1 MTNREARAVHVCGD
15 PTVDWMLAA
24 APGPAVEFRY
34 VFEQRTPVGP
44 YAQAGGAA
52 LLTSL
57 LADSLQRGA
66 SGSQVALTG
75 VTLPSRL
82 LNDPR
87 SAAVTRTFS
96 VWGWFPRKVGDERC
110 AWRMREFL
118 GLQSAGERRAAAAN
132 PECATAPS
140 CLVIDDTNLGF
151 RRQPESWP
159 GCLRGQTRSHRP
171 AQIILKMTNPLTE
184 GKLWRR
190 LADGYADVLTVYF
203 LLGDFRKEDA
213 RIGQSL
219 SWEQIS
225 TDIVQAVRGHKEL
238 ARAARVVVPIGVSG
252 AVVIERGGSSFL
264 VFDPCCQE
272 GDWER
277 ERPGGTMGL
286 GTCVVASMA
295 VECARD
301 AKAPNWLGAVERGL
315 QAGRMLHEQG
325 FGPTGDR
332 PDAAWSF
339 PIEAVAEKLGGDAS
353 DEVFHCVEIP
363 TDERWEIVAHSVPE
377 GYEPVANEIVVHG
390 PSEACRGAPVEQMG
404 HWMSVDRTEIESMR
418 SVRNIIREYVSRA
431 HPARPLSIA
440 VFGPPG
446 AGKSFAIKQMA
457 KEWSLGGTK
466 VVVLEFNLSQFQT
479 ADELTEAFQRLR
491 DCVVEGCLPL
501 VFWDEFDAP
510 LGGEQLGWLPQFL
523 APMQDGGFVDRGV
536 FRPIGPAVFVFA
548 GGIHAT
554 MESFKTLAADR
565 PEAKA
570 TDFLSRL
577 RGFVDILGPN
587 PGSSADS
594 AYVLRRAFLLRSL
607 LRARA
612 PHIFD
617 GEHVRIDPGVL
628 RAFLGVAAYVHGAR
642 SMESIIDMSALSG
655 KLRYERSALPAPHQ
669 LGLHVDA
676 EQFLALVK
684 GAPPSEP
691 PSGPD

>member
-1 MTNREARAVHVCGD
+1 MANREAHAVHVSGD

-24 APGPAVEFRY
+24 AQGPAVEFRY
-34 VFEQRTPVGP
+34 AFEKRTPVGP

-57 LADSLQRGA
+57 LAASLQGGA
-66 SGSQVALTG
+66 AGSQVALIG
-75 VTLPSRL
+75 VTLPPRL

-87 SAAVTRTFS
+87 SALVTRTFS
-96 VWGWFPRKVGDERC
+96 VWDWFPRKDGDERC

-118 GLQSAGERRAAAAN
+118 GLQPGEERRAAATN
-132 PECATAPS
+132 PECASAPS

-159 GCLRGQTRSHRP
+159 GWLRGQERLRRP
-171 AQIILKMTNPLTE
+171 TQIILKMTNPLTGGE
-184 GKLWRR
+184 LWRH
-190 LADGYADVLTVYF
+190 LAHGYADVLTVYF

-238 ARAARVVVPIGVSG
+238 ARVARIVVPVGLSG
-252 AVVIERGGSSFL
+252 AVVIERSGSSFL

-301 AKAPNWLGAVERGL
+301 TKVPNWPRAVARGLGAARV
-315 QAGRMLHEQG
+315 LHEQG
-325 FGPTGDR
+325 FGPIGDR
-332 PDAAWSF
+332 PDAAWCF
-339 PIEAVAEKLGGDAS
+339 PIEAVAERLRGDAS
-353 DEVFHCVEIP
+353 DNVFHCVEIP
-363 TDERWEIVAHSVPE
+363 TDERWEIVARSVPE
-377 GYEPVANEIVVHG
+377 GYEPAANEIVVHG
-390 PSEACRGAPVEQMG
+390 PSEACRGVPIEQMG
-404 HWMSVDRTEIESMR
+404 YWMSVDRTEIESMR
-418 SVRNIIREYVSRA
+418 SVRNIICEYVSRA
-431 HPARPLSIA
+431 RPTRPLSIA

-457 KEWSLGGTK
+457 REWSLAETK

-479 ADELTEAFQRLR
+479 TDELAEAFQRLR

-501 VFWDEFDAP
+501 VFWDEFDGPLAGAP
-510 LGGEQLGWLPQFL
+510 LGWLPQFL
-523 APMQDGGFVDRGV
+523 APMQDGGFIDRGM

-554 MESFKTLAADR
+554 MASFKALAADR

-587 PGSSADS
+587 PVSPADS
-594 AYVLRRAFLLRSL
+594 AHVLRRAFLLRSL
-607 LRARA
+607 LRTRA

-617 GEHVRIDPGVL
+617 GERLRIDQGVL
-628 RAFLGVAAYVHGAR
+628 RAFLNVAAYVHGAR

-655 KLRYERSALPAPHQ
+655 KLWYERSALPAPHQ

>member
-1 MTNREARAVHVCGD
+1 MANREANAVHVCGD

-24 APGPAVEFRY
+24 AQGPAVEFRY
-34 VFEQRTPVGP
+34 AFEKRTPVGP

-57 LADSLQRGA
+57 LAASLQGDA
-66 SGSQVALTG
+66 AGTQVTLAG
-75 VTLPSRL
+75 VTLPPRL
-82 LNDPR
+82 LNDPCTT
-87 SAAVTRTFS
+87 SATRTFS
-96 VWGWFPRKVGDERC
+96 VWGWFPRRAGDERR

-118 GLQSAGERRAAAAN
+118 GLQPAEERRAPAAN
-132 PECATAPS
+132 PECAGAPS

-159 GCLRGQTRSHRP
+159 AWLRGKERSHRP

-184 GKLWRR
+184 GELWRH
-190 LADGYADVLTVYF
+190 LADDYPDVLTVYF

-225 TDIVQAVRGHKEL
+225 TDIVQAVRGHREL
-238 ARAARVVVPIGVSG
+238 ARVARIVVPVGLSG
-252 AVVIERGGSSFL
+252 AVVIERSGSSFL

-277 ERPGGTMGL
+277 ERPGGTLGL

-295 VECARD
+295 VECARNTD
-301 AKAPNWLGAVERGL
+301 VPDWLKAVERGL
-315 QAGRMLHEQG
+315 EAGRMVHEQG
-325 FGPTGDR
+325 FGLIGGG
-332 PDAAWSF
+332 PDAGWCF
-339 PIEAVAEKLGGDAS
+339 PVEAAAKEIRGAAS
-353 DEVFHCVEIP
+353 NDVFHCVEIP
-363 TDERWEIVAHSVPE
+363 TDEHWEIVAHSVPE
-377 GYEPVANEIVVHG
+377 GYKSVADEIVVHG
-390 PSEACRGAPVEQMG
+390 PSEACRGAPIEQMG
-404 HWMSVDRTEIESMR
+404 RWMSVDRTEIESMR
-418 SVRNIIREYVSRA
+418 SVRNIIREYTSRA
-431 HPARPLSIA
+431 RPARPLSIA

-457 KEWSLGGTK
+457 QEWSLGGTK
-466 VVVLEFNLSQFQT
+466 VVVLEFNLSQFRT
-479 ADELTEAFQRLR
+479 TDELAEAFQRLR
-491 DCVVEGCLPL
+491 DCVVEGCLPV

-510 LGGEQLGWLPQFL
+510 LAGEQLGWLPQFL
-523 APMQDGGFVDRGV
+523 APMQDGGFVDRGM

-554 MESFKTLAADR
+554 MEGFKALAADR
-565 PEAKA
+565 PKAKA

-577 RGFVDILGPN
+577 RGYVDILGPN
-587 PGSSADS
+587 PVSSSDS
-594 AYVLRRAFLLRSL
+594 AHVLRRAFLLRSL
-607 LRARA
+607 LQAQA
-612 PHIFD
+612 PHVFD
-617 GEHVRIDPGVL
+617 GERLRIDQGVL

-642 SMESIIDMSALSG
+642 SMESIIDMSTLLG

-684 GAPPSEP
+684 GAPPSEL
-691 PSGPD
+691 PSGPG